1 MTTRLRLAHMI
12 SLRTVG
18 GIERNFSQFVNA
30 RVPGFDIEHHT
41 ILTRRHL
48 ARAIADDVA
57 KGSRSVARLKHW
69 MGIRI
74 PAIPKGLRDARL
86 RRLMKTAAP
95 DALILWSN
103 PRILDSF
110 NTSRLP
116 SVIYYDR
123 GASWFNR
130 DAPEVAKTLSSV
142 RGAICNSFASK
153 RMLET
158 KWGMI
163 DKSRVR
169 VCLNAIR
176 PDGLPAQP
184 PKPRLMSGSLLRIGV
199 AGRLEPIKGF
209 PLAIHGVKALTDRGI
224 DSRLL
229 VAGDGSERSRLEAL
243 AQRLSVGG
251 RVRFLGFVDRMP
263 PFFDAIDVFL
273 CPSVREPF
281 GLVCAEAMAHGVP
294 VVGAAVDGI
303 PEVIDH
309 SKTGICIK
317 PRLDVGSYPLFGG
330 SMEGLPD
337 RVYLPEEDRIGP
349 PGLVDPEDIADT
361 LEWLIRHPA
370 AYEEMSRQAIL
381 VAGTRFEY
389 RTHFRSVMETLRDLL
404 ALNQP

>member
-1 MTTRLRLAHMI
+1 MI

-30 RVPGFDIEHHT
+30 RAPGFEIDHHT
-41 ILTRRHL
+41 ILTRRRL
-48 ARAIADDVA
+48 ARPIADDVV
-57 KGSRSVARLKHW
+57 KGSRSVRWLKHW

-74 PAIPKGLRDARL
+74 PAFPKQLRDARL
-86 RRLMKTAAP
+86 RHLMKTAAP

-103 PRILDSF
+103 PRILASYR
-110 NTSRLP
+110 TARLP
-116 SVIYYDR
+116 RIVYYDR

-130 DAPEVAKTLSSV
+130 DAAEVEKTMKTVSGVL
-142 RGAICNSFASK
+142 CNSFAAK

-163 DKSRVR
+163 DRNRVR
-169 VCLNAIR
+169 VCLNAVR
-176 PDGLPAQP
+176 PDCLPSQP
-184 PKPRLMSGSLLRIGV
+184 QRPRLMSGDLLRIGV
-199 AGRLEPIKGF
+199 AGRLEPIKGI
-209 PLAIHGVKALTDRGI
+209 PLALHGLKSLADRGI

-243 AQRLSVGG
+243 ARRLSVSG
-251 RVRFLGFVDRMP
+251 RVQFLGFVDKMTA
-263 PFFDAIDVFL
+263 FFEAIDVFL

-294 VVGAAVDGI
+294 VVGASVDGI

-309 SKTGICIK
+309 QRTGICLK
-317 PRLDVGSYPLFGG
+317 PRLDIGSYPLYGG
-330 SMEGLPD
+330 RMEGLPD

-349 PGLVDPEDIADT
+349 PGLVSPEDIADA

-370 AYEEMSRQAIL
+370 VYQEMSRQAL
-381 VAGTRFEY
+381 LAAGTRFDY
-389 RTHFRSVMETLRDLL
+389 RRHVTTVIEALRDLL
-404 ALNQP
+404 SSNHP